1 MPTSDATSDPAAPA
15 PPTRLAPLLGGCV
28 LSAGLVGA
36 FVGLCDALVLVNV
49 NGLFQSPADAL
60 GLLLL
65 LALSFAA
72 GLAPVGLALGLVAWC
87 LRRRYASAG
96 ELLRSAAANVL
107 LICLIGFAVGQ
118 GVRHLPLASQS
129 SKVAVLLAG
138 TLVLAALAQ
147 LGVVQRGLARI
158 ARIVLAPACLAVAGL
173 ALAGATYA
181 VYARTD
187 RPRPV
192 KAGSA
197 AGTPQPPRRVI
208 VLGLDGAT
216 WDVIDPLIA
225 QGRLPNFARLKQQA
239 AWGRLKTLIPTISPA
254 IWTTVA
260 TGRPPEVHG
269 VDTFRVCRLSH
280 FCREPIRKAPF
291 STGFLYLQRVYQR
304 LGLARWEP
312 VTSDIRRVPAIWNI
326 ASDAGR
332 RVGVIGYWGSWPPE
346 KVHGFIVSDHA
357 NPAWIRS
364 LEKGESLGIEDLQAQ
379 VARQGR
385 MTYPPEV
392 YLKLEP
398 IARTL
403 PELSLEQMG
412 VHLDARQLAAM
423 PADVR
428 RRIELLKMFYASDLF
443 YEQAA
448 ETLLTERYDLAIVY
462 LKTID
467 RVQHLFWHY
476 YQPLEAYYG
485 KVDPAQVAALRDVIP
500 AVYAHADAVVGRF
513 LDRLEPGT
521 CLLVMSD
528 HGAGPYRIEPGKL
541 VSGNHLRGEPGIV
554 ALAGDGVRAGTQ
566 LAHASV
572 YDIMPTLLRLL
583 GLPTADDMPGHPL
596 LDAFGP
602 DLRQRLPDTH
612 VASYGLRGAAVAAP
626 EPAVL
631 DASSHFRELEAL
643 GYVGG
648 GDDEDEDAGPAPAA
662 SQATEPP

>member
-1 MPTSDATSDPAAPA
+1 MPSSDVMFEPGAF
-15 PPTRLAPLLGGCV
+15 PPPRRLAPLLGGCV
-28 LSAGLVGA
+28 LSAGLVGV
-36 FVGLCDALVLVNV
+36 FVGLCDALVLVHV
-49 NGLFQSPADAL
+49 NGLFRSPLDAL

-72 GLAPVGLALGLVAWC
+72 GLLPVGLAVGLAAWWM
-87 LRRRYASAG
+87 RRRYASAG
-96 ELLRSAAANVL
+96 ELLRSAALNVL
-107 LICLIGFAVGQ
+107 LICLIGFGVGQ
-118 GVRHLPLASQS
+118 VVRHLPLASQS
-129 SKVAVLLAG
+129 GKTAVLLVA
-138 TLVLAALAQ
+138 TLILAALAQ
-147 LGVVQRGLARI
+147 VDVVQRGLVRVARVVLSPASLAI
-158 ARIVLAPACLAVAGL
+158 AVLALT
-173 ALAGATYA
+173 GATYA

-192 KAGSA
+192 KVSRVGQS
-197 AGTPQPPRRVI
+197 PQPLRRVI

-225 QGRLPNFARLKQQA
+225 QGRLPNFARLKQA
-239 AWGRLKTLIPTISPA
+239 AWGRLETLIPTISPA

-260 TGRPPEVHG
+260 TGRPPDVHG
-269 VDTFRVCRLSH
+269 VDTFRICRLSH
-280 FCREPIRKAPF
+280 FCREPIRKVPF

-364 LEKGESLGIEDLQAQ
+364 LEKGESLGIENLQAQ

-385 MTYPPEV
+385 MTYPPDV

-412 VHLDARQLAAM
+412 VHLDARRLAAM

-428 RRIELLKMFYASDLF
+428 RRVELLKMFYASDLF

-448 ETLLTERYDLAIVY
+448 ETLLAEPYDLAIVY

-476 YQPLEAYYG
+476 YQPLESYYG
-485 KVDPAQVAALRDVIP
+485 RVDPAEVAALGDVIP

-513 LDRLEPGT
+513 LDRLGPGT
-521 CLLVMSD
+521 CLLVISD
-528 HGAGPYRIEPGKL
+528 HGAGPYPIEPGKL
-541 VSGNHLRGEPGIV
+541 VSGNHLRGERGIV
-554 ALAGDGVRAGTQ
+554 ALAGDGVRRGIQ
-566 LAHASV
+566 LARASV

-583 GLPTADDMPGHPL
+583 GLATADDMPGHPL
-596 LDAFGP
+596 LDAFES
-602 DLRQRLPDTH
+602 DLRRRLPTTR
-612 VASYGLRGAAVAAP
+612 VASYGLRGALVAAP

-648 GDDEDEDAGPAPAA
+648 GDDDEDETAPPTS
-662 SQATEPP
+662 SQAAEPP